1 MSWLTGF
8 PREEIDWFPT
18 IDSTKCVKCGMCMN
32 CGKKVFDWTEKG
44 AVVARP
50 YDCLVGCST
59 CSNLC
64 LGNAITFPDIQIVRD
79 IYKRENIWSKVKKQL
94 RRDGIIT

>member
-1 MSWLTGF
+1 MAWFAGIERSAINWG
-8 PREEIDWFPT
+8 PSIDPA
-18 IDSTKCVKCGMCMN
+18 KCVACGMCMN

-79 IYKRENIWSKVKKQL
+79 VYKRENIWSKVKKQL
-94 RRDGIIT
+94 RKDGIIT

>member
-79 IYKRENIWSKVKKQL
+79 VYKRENIWSKVKKQL
-94 RRDGIIT
+94 RKDGIIT